1 VPVRLITA
9 ATEELVSLP
18 EAKAH
23 LRLEHDLDDRAV
35 GDLITSAT
43 RYLEEVCWR
52 GFCLQTWERTESR
65 FPADVCFSFE
75 RQGLEL
81 PMGNL
86 VSVTSLKYI
95 DPDGVERTAV
105 QGTDYVVDTDNVP
118 GRVRLAYGLSW
129 PSVRS
134 QWDAVR
140 CRYVVG
146 WSAANVPRPLKQAA
160 LMLVSQMYEHRTP
173 EVTGTIVSA
182 VQFAVNALI
191 APYRLVRF

>member
-9 ATEELVSLP
+9 TTEEPVSLAD
-18 EAKAH
+18 AKAH
-23 LRLEHDLDDRAV
+23 LRLEHELDDAV
-35 GDLITSAT
+35 VLSLVKAA
-43 RYLEEVCWR
+43 RQYLEEACWR
-52 GFCLQTWERTESR
+52 GFCLQTWERTESC
-65 FPADVCFSFE
+65 FPADVCLPFE
-75 RQGLEL
+75 RQGLKL

-105 QGTDYVVDTDNVP
+105 AGTDYVVDSDNVP
-118 GRVRLAYGLSW
+118 GRVRLAYGKSW

-146 WSAANVPRPLKQAA
+146 WAAADVPQPLKQA
-160 LMLVSQMYEHRTP
+160 LLLLVSQMYEHRTP
-173 EVTGTIVSA
+173 EVTGTIVTS

>member
-1 VPVRLITA
+1 MPTTLITA
-9 ATEELVSLP
+9 PADEPVTLA
-18 EAKAH
+18 EAKSH
-23 LRLEHDLDDRAV
+23 LRLEHALDDAAV
-35 GDLITSAT
+35 TAAITAA
-43 RYLEEVCWR
+43 RQWVEEVCWR
-52 GFCLQTWERTESR
+52 GLVTQTWERVESA
-65 FPADVCFSFE
+65 FPADSSLALE

-105 QGTDYVVDTDNVP
+105 LNTDYVIDTVNVP
-118 GRVRLAYGLSW
+118 GRVRRAYAKSW

-146 WSAANVPRPLKQAA
+146 WATGEVPKPLKNA
-160 LMLVSQMYEHRTP
+160 LLLLVSQLYEHRTP
-173 EVTGTIVSA
+173 EVTGTIISKVA
-182 VQFAVNALI
+182 FAVEALI